1 MKIEMSKSCTKIP
14 EAGARVGLHGDVYY
28 IYATQLAAV
37 AGKYDGCTLEFRSCV
52 WTKIGQTTRTLAFL
66 ALLDIAVSFLL
77 VEYGIFVVQSV
88 FISVLCVYL
97 LLAFPLSTY
106 RGDYGM

>member
-1 MKIEMSKSCTKIP
+1 MSKSCNQIP
-14 EAGARVGLHGDVYY
+14 EAGAGARIGLHGDVYY
-28 IYATQLAAV
+28 VNATQLADV
-37 AGKYDGCTLEFRSCV
+37 AGEYGGCTLEFRSCV
-52 WTKIGQTTRTLAFL
+52 WTKTGRTTRTLAFL

-77 VEYGIFVVQSV
+77 VEYSIFIVQPI

-106 RGDYGM
+106 KGDYGM